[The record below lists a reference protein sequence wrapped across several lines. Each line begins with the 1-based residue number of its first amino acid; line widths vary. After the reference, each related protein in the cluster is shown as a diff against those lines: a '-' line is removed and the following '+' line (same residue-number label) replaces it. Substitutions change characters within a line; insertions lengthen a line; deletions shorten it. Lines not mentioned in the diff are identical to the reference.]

1 MKDQLMKPK
10 VWLIIVALMHL
21 FMGVIGA
28 YIQMGTIENLSIM
41 IYLGII
47 SIHLLY
53 VAFMTEGQTQARF
66 AVVLCAPMV
75 IWFVIGFIMKLEFLE
90 VPVAE
95 MPSGLLPLTLWLLP
109 TLTGF
114 INWDTE

>member
-41 IYLGII
+41 IYLGALILNRMI
-47 SIHLLY
+47 FLMITTLRRYLNGGRILTQF
-53 VAFMTEGQTQARF
+53 FMQA
-66 AVVLCAPMV
+66 VHN
-75 IWFVIGFIMKLEFLE
+75 FL
-90 VPVAE
+90 A
-95 MPSGLLPLTLWLLP
+95 MGSLQIT
-109 TLTGF
+109 
-114 INWDTE
+114 

>member
-1 MKDQLMKPK
+1 MKDMLMKPK

-28 YIQMGTIENLSIM
+28 HIQMGTIENLSIM

-66 AVVLCAPMV
+66 AVVLCGPMV
-75 IWFVIGFIMKLEFLE
+75 VWFVIGFIMKLEFLE

-109 TLTGF
+109 ALTGL
-114 INWDTE
+114 INWDTK